1 MLLKDWNVA
10 LEVYNA
16 MNDTAYDNPNDLT
29 ITTLE
34 NATNM
39 GMKNDVLFV
48 IASQLVL
55 YENIKW
61 YWILT
66 K

>member
-34 NATNM
+34 NATYM

>member
-1 MLLKDWNVA
+1 M
-10 LEVYNA
+10 EVYNA

-34 NATNM
+34 NATYM

-55 YENIKW
+55 YENIK
-61 YWILT
+61 
-66 K
+66 